1 MELQITEAEI
11 VETMQWTVDNIL
23 IPHFNTL
30 GYEGQ
35 SLNAT
40 GEWLR
45 ELNVRAE
52 GQSGVINGRKYTEQ
66 LVWGREPN
74 QDQSHEAKAKW
85 AYGMANYN
93 EGFMKWLQV
102 RGLVP
107 YGMQVAYKIADRGTN
122 IFQKGGTD
130 LLEILSEPQNVKR
143 ITDHLQAQYTPRVTV
158 YLERQIQ
165 EAFR

>member
-11 VETMQWTVDNIL
+11 IETMQWTVDNIL

-30 GYEGQ
+30 GYQGQ

-66 LVWGREPN
+66 LVWGRKPN
-74 QDQSHEAKAKW
+74 EDQSHQAKAKW
-85 AYGMANYN
+85 AYGMANFN
-93 EGFMKWLQV
+93 ETFKKWLQV
-102 RGLVP
+102 RGLVD
-107 YGMQVAYKIADRGTN
+107 YGMQVAYKIADEGTE
-122 IFQKGGTD
+122 IYKQGGTD
-130 LLEILSEPQNVKR
+130 LLEILQTPENIKR
-143 ITDHLQAQYTPRVTV
+143 ITEHLQAQYTPKVTA